1 MPVRRHAILGTLVLA
16 LFAGSTTPVLAFAD
30 EPPAVRVD
38 PNRLSMTT
46 ERAVVF
52 KDGHAMV
59 IKHATGVADA
69 LGRVH
74 TDQVPDAAVLG
85 CFWAISDAGH
95 AVSLRA
101 EWVTEVQEATSEQP
115 CVGVI
120 ELLKV
125 NLGKEVV
132 IASSHQKPTPSV
144 TGVVEQVLEGGSN
157 SQAFAVLA
165 VKEGQAT
172 SKLILP
178 ISDIQTVTGPDLKTT
193 IARTTR
199 TETKSKGLTC
209 DLGTGAAGKGVSL
222 RLFYFTPGIRWIPTY
237 RVSGLGASQAELALQ
252 GEVINELEDLRDC
265 ELDLVVGVPNFR
277 FKDVVSPLS
286 LEQAMRETLVHSG
299 SRGRE
304 MLRQQFSNAVFDQR
318 DSGGGEPGGGGF
330 VAPAE
335 VAGSGEQD
343 LFVYSVGKFSLAKGA
358 RATMPLWAQNAP
370 LRHVYTYYVKPSQSR
385 PQQSYSGNPNG
396 ETLAMVRPEDD
407 VRVWHQLELVNE
419 SSGERASRPWTSG
432 PALAMQDFTPISQDL
447 LPYTA
452 PGGKSLLPL
461 TVAVDVQATYDEEEL
476 ERKPASIRIDGYDY
490 FQVKKRGTLTIKNFR
505 KESSQC
511 CLNVRVIGT
520 AVEPTG
526 VPVGEKRPTS
536 RTPKI
541 RLDALRPGESDPNT
555 NARVNNVSQLTWDL
569 GVAAGATETIA
580 FEYTVYMR

>member
-1 MPVRRHAILGTLVLA
+1 MRRQAILGTLVLA
-16 LFAGSTTPVLAFAD
+16 LASGSVWPVWAEAD
-30 EPPAVRVD
+30 EPPAAVRIE
-38 PNRLSMTT
+38 PNRLNMAT

-59 IKHATGVADA
+59 IKHATGVADGQ
-69 LGRVH
+69 GRVH
-74 TDQVPDAAVLG
+74 TDQVPESAVLG
-85 CFWAISDAGH
+85 CFWAISDAGQP
-95 AVSLRA
+95 VSLRA

-115 CVGVI
+115 CASVGEI
-120 ELLKV
+120 LKV
-125 NLGKEVV
+125 NLGKEVTV
-132 IASSHQKPTPSV
+132 TPLQQKPSAV
-144 TGVVEQVLEGGSN
+144 VVGVVEQVLESGGN
-157 SQAFAVLA
+157 ATFAVLS
-165 VKEGQAT
+165 VKDGQAV
-172 SKLILP
+172 SKLLLP
-178 ISDIQTVTGPDLKTT
+178 IADIHTVTGSDLKTT

-199 TETKSKGLTC
+199 SETKSKRLTC
-209 DLGTGAAGKGVSL
+209 DLGPGAAGKAASL

-237 RVSGLGASQAELALQ
+237 RVEGLGASQAELALQ
-252 GEVINELEDLRDC
+252 GEVINELEDLREC

-299 SRGRE
+299 TRGRE

-318 DSGGGEPGGGGF
+318 DSSGAGGGDGF

-343 LFVYSVGKFSLAKGA
+343 LFVYSAGKFSLAKGA
-358 RATMPLWAQNAP
+358 RATLPLWEQNAP
-370 LRHVYTYYVKPSQSR
+370 LRHVYTYYVKPSQARS
-385 PQQSYSGNPNG
+385 PQSYSGNPTS

-419 SSGERASRPWTSG
+419 AKRPWTSG

-490 FQVKKRGTLTIKNFR
+490 FLVKKRGTLTIKSFR
-505 KESSQC
+505 SEASQC

-520 AVEPTG
+520 AERG
-526 VPVGEKRPTS
+526 GEGTVAKQ
-536 RTPKI
+536 PKVK
-541 RLDALRPGESDPNT
+541 LDALRPGEADPNT

-569 GVAAGATETIA
+569 AVAAGGTETIT
-580 FEYTVYMR
+580 FEYSVYMR